1 MTAAGNARG
10 LICRKLRPRGA
21 DRCTILPVVLVPS
34 ELDLA
39 GNRPVHGGPGT
50 AIGMDQLVKRFHRS
64 PVTNEDGFSR
74 RLSQSILTECLIHD
88 HCREAGLTQ
97 EVNEL
102 KAEGSCRW
110 AGLP

>member
-1 MTAAGNARG
+1 
-10 LICRKLRPRGA
+10 
-21 DRCTILPVVLVPS
+21 
-34 ELDLA
+34 
-39 GNRPVHGGPGT
+39 
-50 AIGMDQLVKRFHRS
+50 MDQLVNGFHRS